1 MKIRHM
7 IYLGIGGS
15 ILIIIV
21 VLVYLEGNAGVSN
34 GNIKKVQD
42 DTANNVAQHSDS
54 QRSIRISVAN
64 VTVNKINNNN
74 SYIQVIFDV
83 NNPTRGTIILEEIQ
97 YDMMIGNA
105 RLASGSI
112 GEKLEGFLTPSADIY
127 PIIGNSSVILKDRQ
141 VVNRHNLGALIW
153 NKIYQGNAE
162 YTIDGTIS
170 YKSTT
175 GLESN
180 RLEKDFKLTFPPR
193 HNIV

>member
-1 MKIRHM
+1 MKIRL

-83 NNPTRGTIILEEIQ
+83 NNPTVIFF
-97 YDMMIGNA
+97 IGV
-105 RLASGSI
+105 L
-112 GEKLEGFLTPSADIY
+112 
-127 PIIGNSSVILKDRQ
+127 Q
-141 VVNRHNLGALIW
+141 
-153 NKIYQGNAE
+153 
-162 YTIDGTIS
+162 
-170 YKSTT
+170 
-175 GLESN
+175 
-180 RLEKDFKLTFPPR
+180 
-193 HNIV
+193 